1 MTSKVFI
8 DGEAGT
14 TGLQIAERLDQ
25 REDIS
30 LIRLDDSQRKDPKA
44 RKEALLEADIAI
56 LCLPDAASIEAYEM
70 AQGEATRLLDAST
83 AFRVNDDWVYGFAE
97 MTAGQADAIA
107 AAKYVSNPGCY
118 PTGAIGLLR
127 PLREAQML
135 PANAP
140 VSVNAVSGYTGG
152 GKAMIAEYETDAA
165 TGGFVY
171 GTSQAHKHLP
181 EMAKYAMLDGTPIFV
196 PSVGNFAQGMVVQI
210 PLHLNSIV
218 GAPTLANVHE
228 ALAHHYASNGFVN
241 VLPLDA
247 DQGRIEAE
255 AMNGTNTLQLQV
267 CGNAD
272 KGQAVLVAVLD
283 NLGKGAS
290 GAAVQNLNLMMGVD
304 PATGLV
310 RA

>member
-30 LIRLDDSQRKDPKA
+30 LIRLDDSERKDPKA
-44 RKEALLEADIAI
+44 RKDALLAADIAI

-70 AQGEATRLLDAST
+70 AQGENTRLLDAST
-83 AFRVNDDWVYGFAE
+83 AFRVNDEWVYGFAE
-97 MTAGQADAIA
+97 MTAGQDQAIA
-107 AAKYVSNPGCY
+107 KAKYVSNPGCY

-127 PLREAQML
+127 PLRDAQML
-135 PANAP
+135 PSTAAI
-140 VSVNAVSGYTGG
+140 SVNAVSGYTGG
-152 GKAMIAEYETDAA
+152 GKAMIAEYESGAS

-171 GTSQAHKHLP
+171 GTSQGHKHLP
-181 EMAKYAMLDGTPIFV
+181 EMAKYGMLEAEPIFV
-196 PSVGNFAQGMVVQI
+196 PSVGNFAQGMVVQV
-210 PLHLNSIV
+210 PLHLNAIAGS
-218 GAPTLANVHE
+218 PTLEHVHE
-228 ALAHHYASNGFVN
+228 ALANHYDSNGFVQ

-247 DQGRIEAE
+247 TQGRIEAE

-310 RA
+310 G

>member
-25 REDIS
+25 RDDIS
-30 LIRLDDSQRKDPKA
+30 LIRLGDAERKDPAA
-44 RKEALLEADIAI
+44 RKAALLEADIAI

-70 AQGEATRLLDAST
+70 AKGTSTRLLDAST

-97 MTAGQADAIA
+97 MTAGQADKIA
-107 AAKYVSNPGCY
+107 NAQFVSNPGCY

-135 PANAP
+135 PANTP
-140 VSVNAVSGYTGG
+140 ISINAVSGYTGG
-152 GKAMIAEYETDAA
+152 GKALIAEFESGAS

-171 GTSQAHKHLP
+171 GTAQAHKHLP
-181 EMAKYAMLDGTPIFV
+181 EMAKYGLLDSHPIFV
-196 PSVGNFAQGMVVQI
+196 PSVGNFAQGMVVQV
-210 PLHLNSIV
+210 PLHL
-218 GAPTLANVHE
+218 GGTTLADLHG
-228 ALAHHYASNGFVN
+228 ALEHHYKGCDFVQ

-247 DQGRIEAE
+247 EQGRIDAE
-255 AMNGTNTLQLQV
+255 AMNGTNNLQLQV

-304 PATGLV
+304 QTTGL
-310 RA
+310 

>member
-14 TGLQIAERLDQ
+14 TGLQIAERLDK

-44 RKEALLEADIAI
+44 RKDALLAADIAI

-70 AQGEATRLLDAST
+70 AQGESTRLLDAST

-97 MTAGQADAIA
+97 MTAGQDHAIA
-107 AAKYVSNPGCY
+107 VAKYVSNPGCY

-135 PANAP
+135 PSTAAI
-140 VSVNAVSGYTGG
+140 SVNAVSGYTGG
-152 GKAMIAEYETDAA
+152 GKAMIAEYESEAS

-171 GTSQAHKHLP
+171 GTSQGHKHLP
-181 EMAKYAMLDGTPIFV
+181 EMAKYGMLENQPIFV
-196 PSVGNFAQGMVVQI
+196 PSVGNFAQGMVVQV
-210 PLHLNSIV
+210 PLHLNTIA
-218 GAPTLANVHE
+218 GAPTLENVHE
-228 ALAHHYASNGFVN
+228 ALTNHYASNGFVQ
-241 VLPLDA
+241 VLPFDA

-304 PATGLV
+304 PATGLGG
-310 RA
+310 

>member
-1 MTSKVFI
+1 MTAKVFI

-14 TGLQIAERLDQ
+14 TGLQISQRLDA
-25 REDIS
+25 RDDIA
-30 LIRLDDSQRKDPKA
+30 LIRLDDSQRKDPNA
-44 RKEALLEADIAI
+44 RKAALLAADIAI

-70 AQGEATRLLDAST
+70 ALGTSTRLLDAST

-97 MTAGQADAIA
+97 MTEGQAAAIA
-107 AAKYVSNPGCY
+107 SAQFVSNPGCY

-135 PANAP
+135 PAATP
-140 VSVNAVSGYTGG
+140 LSINAVSGYTGG
-152 GKAMIAEYETDAA
+152 GKAMIADFESGAS

-171 GTSQAHKHLP
+171 GTAQVHKHLP
-181 EMAKYAMLDGTPIFV
+181 EMAKYAMLEGQPIFV
-196 PSVGNFAQGMVVQI
+196 PSVGNFAQGMVVQV
-210 PLHLNSIV
+210 PLHLGTIAGKPSL
-218 GAPTLANVHE
+218 ADLHQALAN
-228 ALAHHYASNGFVN
+228 HYRGCDFVK

-247 DQGRIEAE
+247 EQGKIEAE
-255 AMNGTNTLQLQV
+255 AMNGTNQLELRV

-304 PATGLV
+304 QTTGL
-310 RA
+310 